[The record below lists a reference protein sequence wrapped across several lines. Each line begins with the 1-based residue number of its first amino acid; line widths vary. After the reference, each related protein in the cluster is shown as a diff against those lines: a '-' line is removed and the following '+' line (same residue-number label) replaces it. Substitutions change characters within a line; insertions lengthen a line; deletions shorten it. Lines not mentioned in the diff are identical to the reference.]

1 MTMPLIDLKQAS
13 KTSKV
18 GETTVAALKNITLSI
33 EAQTFVS
40 FVGPSGSGKTTL
52 LNLTRIPR

>member
-1 MTMPLIDLKQAS
+1 MPLIDLKQAS

-33 EAQTFVS
+33 DAQTFVS